1 MSRGRV
7 RRDELWEDF
16 SAGGGGSGSINS
28 NRTLSR
34 IGINLSPGTVYNYD
48 ENCKMAIEF
57 YIFLIEQGETFTH
70 VPFFDVPTITMKQ
83 EGYFNNKETSI
94 DAENNIQL
102 LKNFCIDKDAQIQ
115 MYTEYLINNKPGV
128 LTMTGVIK
136 NQANKDIVFYVLT
149 LYFDQD
155 KKGDWFVTI
164 NGFCKNNPLQINGSR
179 IGVDLFLILCEEF
192 NNNKTRTF
200 NIKYCSVEP
209 LPGLI
214 EWWKKFGF
222 YFHDFSKKGT
232 QKRNI
237 MDRYFPDTQAS
248 VPFSQGD
255 ATMISDTS
263 EGDATMISDTSQE
276 DNSMPIDTPAPVPKQ
291 IGFETLQ
298 GIVPENLE
306 GNRGKPWYYDEDHYG
321 GKKKKTNKKKTNKSK
336 TKRCLNK
343 VKRSRRRSRRF

>member
-1 MSRGRV
+1 MDIRRPRG
-7 RRDELWEDF
+7 DELWGDF
-16 SAGGGGSGSINS
+16 SAGGGGGGSNS
-28 NRTLSR
+28 NKTLSR

-70 VPFFDVPTITMKQ
+70 VPFFDVPTITMKE

-102 LKNFCIDKDAQIQ
+102 LKNFCIDKNAQIQ
-115 MYTEYLINNKPGV
+115 MYTKYLIDNNPGV

-179 IGVDLFLILCEEF
+179 IGVDLFLMLCEEF
-192 NNNKTRTF
+192 NKNKTRTF

-209 LPGLI
+209 LTGLI
-214 EWWKKFGF
+214 EWWKKFKF
-222 YFHDFSKKGT
+222 YFYDFSKKGT

-248 VPFSQGD
+248 VPFSQGH
-255 ATMISDTS
+255 ASMISDTS
-263 EGDATMISDTSQE
+263 EGDASMI
-276 DNSMPIDTPAPVPKQ
+276 IDTPAPAPAPVSVSVSVSAPAPKQ

-298 GIVPENLE
+298 EYFVPENLKR
-306 GNRGKPWYYDEDHYG
+306 NRGKPWNYGKDHLG
-321 GKKKKTNKKKTNKSK
+321 GKKKSNKRRKTN
-336 TKRCLNK
+336 KRCLNK

>member
-16 SAGGGGSGSINS
+16 SAGGGGGSNS

-136 NQANKDIVFYVLT
+136 NQTNKDIVFYVLT

-214 EWWKKFGF
+214 EWWRKFGF

-255 ATMISDTS
+255 ASIISDTS
-263 EGDATMISDTSQE
+263 EGDASMI
-276 DNSMPIDTPAPVPKQ
+276 IDTPAPASKQ

-298 GIVPENLE
+298 GIVAENLE
-306 GNRGKPWYYDEDHYG
+306 GNRGNAWNYDYDKDHFG